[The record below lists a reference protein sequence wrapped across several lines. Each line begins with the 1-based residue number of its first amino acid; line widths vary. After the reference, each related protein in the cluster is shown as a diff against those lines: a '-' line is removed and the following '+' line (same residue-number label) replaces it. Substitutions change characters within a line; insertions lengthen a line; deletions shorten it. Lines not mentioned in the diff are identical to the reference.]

1 MLSSAMFVAED
12 TGMMTN
18 RQRMDLLASYGATGS
33 EIEELLAYDR
43 NAFNEHRTDAPP
55 VLPLPAES
63 HVAAWERYALEAAE
77 AGAFAA
83 LQRRLIQLRF
93 PIREGISQTEA
104 YRAATLRGAPTE
116 GMTEASGL
124 VLARPHE
131 LRLIVHSHTRRYLPY
146 CCQRRGSA

>member
-1 MLSSAMFVAED
+1 MFVAED

-43 NAFNEHRTDAPP
+43 NAFDEHRTDAPP

-93 PIREGISQTEA
+93 PIREVISQTEA